1 MSTTNSPVRKPLAV
15 KYPFVTESGQ
25 DYRDLESL
33 LNDLGAQSGGYYL
46 LGANNFWHGGI
57 HITDEKFIQ
66 HKKDHPVRC
75 MMDGTVIAYRLNKQ
89 YPTQKWLPNSQLPA
103 KDLQFSN
110 GFCLVKHEYESPVN
124 QQEGENNGKTNT
136 LTFYSLYMH
145 LADYSTYIA
154 ETESSVKTIT
164 ITKDT
169 NARNTEDIASV
180 IGKLKQGSIVQ
191 IDVQQSPQ
199 QATVSGRRHQFYRA
213 TVQTPAVGSD
223 PAVTAGLQV
232 YLYSGC
238 FPAGTFTA
246 AEKPKLPGY
255 WKATVTGKSKEP
267 MRIYD
272 SQAHCMQRNVPPVT
286 KLNPEQPCTFQTEK
300 IIKNVT
306 IEGKVHSIAECQF
319 PASAT
324 FRGDKVTSGWMIVD
338 DSQVAWEKVEPTE
351 FDSIVKLAEPLPIA
365 AGDPIGFMGI
375 WESPEPPFITGTT
388 KIRYQMHVE
397 LFAADDKTKLEAFLS
412 NSAGLTTGKKY
423 LKVPKGSK
431 LYSSDEH
438 GNFVNPDPLLNAAR
452 DYVFEESACTQVK
465 DTAGTVFYNLKGIK
479 TGEAATGPV
488 DFAHVKIEG
497 NVKLITQ
504 HDWKE
509 LGFTIIEETND
520 DSDGYLNPEKITSPL
535 FQDIFNRVDG
545 INSQNGQGDGVLTGS
560 EIKNALQ
567 QDKDLR
573 SDLYKIIAG
582 HPSEWHKTTQN
593 NMKAHAD
600 ELSVGNTEEY
610 NNANQFETERFL
622 QCEYVS
628 QIDGL
633 TQKLWHFHPILV
645 VKNNHSCFCDRDFT
659 VDDIK
664 KIISSLRASE
674 NVVDLSL
681 FNSSNCNMPETEKTY
696 EIFTRQVN
704 KVFSKYDINSCIRKI
719 HFLAQAYHETGRFS
733 TARESDNASG
743 TYLSGKDYYPYY
755 GRGLL
760 QITWKNT
767 YQHYYE
773 FSGKNV
779 VEDYSLVDSNID
791 IAFDISGW
799 YWSQGKILRN
809 NNPGSW
815 SPPQG
820 LSGMVGNA
828 VKSENALV
836 PKTIVKYG
844 DNPQEYGVLDLNLL
858 ADLDCTDTIS
868 WIVNGGGFGFIER
881 RDYVK
886 KIKEIMNY
894 ETCINC
900 K

>member
-154 ETESSVKTIT
+154 ETESSVKTIA

-272 SQAHCMQRNVPPVT
+272 SQTHCMQRNVPPVT

-412 NSAGLTTGKKY
+412 NSAGLTTGKKH

-600 ELSVGNTEEY
+600 ELSVDNAEEY
-610 NNANQFETERFL
+610 NNANQFETDRFL

-633 TQKLWHFHPILV
+633 TQKLWHFHPCV
-645 VKNNHSCFCDRDFT
+645 F
-659 VDDIK
+659 
-664 KIISSLRASE
+664 
-674 NVVDLSL
+674 
-681 FNSSNCNMPETEKTY
+681 
-696 EIFTRQVN
+696 
-704 KVFSKYDINSCIRKI
+704 VFSIDINSDVIEFQTTLGMYRISKKSAEFI
-719 HFLAQAYHETGRFS
+719 LAWESYVSKPYVPDGDNTSGVTVGYGYDLGQQTEAS
-733 TARESDNASG
+733 AREI
-743 TYLSGKDYYPYY
+743 LSDYYSSSEVDRLITAI
-755 GRGLL
+755 GRKGQSAKEIVSDFSDIYISKENAMDMAMVLK
-760 QITWKNT
+760 QKYSQQVVDT
-767 YQHYYE
+767 YPQAIMLPPD
-773 FSGKNV
+773 SAGAIL
-779 VEDYSLVDSNID
+779 SLVYNRGSGLQDRIGDQLERRREMREIKNDFDLNEIENIPSR
-791 IAFDISGW
+791 IRSMKRLW
-799 YWSQGKILRN
+799 PNQGGLRN
-809 NNPGSW
+809 RREGEAK
-815 SPPQG
+815 
-820 LSGMVGNA
+820 LI
-828 VKSENALV
+828 E
-836 PKTIVKYG
+836 
-844 DNPQEYGVLDLNLL
+844 DDL
-858 ADLDCTDTIS
+858 
-868 WIVNGGGFGFIER
+868 ER
-881 RDYVK
+881 
-886 KIKEIMNY
+886 
-894 ETCINC
+894 
-900 K
+900 